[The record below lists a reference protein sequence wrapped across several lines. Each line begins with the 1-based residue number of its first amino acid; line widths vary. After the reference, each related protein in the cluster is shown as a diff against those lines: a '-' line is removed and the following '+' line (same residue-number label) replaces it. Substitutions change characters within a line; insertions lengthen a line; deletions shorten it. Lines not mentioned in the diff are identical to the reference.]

1 MKNLRNLPYLQLFSL
16 ILILNSCSN
25 TRKNASANKNS
36 GSASYS
42 LADFATVRK
51 FDTHVHLN
59 TYDTPY
65 IQQAIADNFRMLD
78 IVDDRPFG
86 IPMADQEKIAIH
98 QVKAFPGRIVYA
110 TTFSVKNWNDAD
122 WQQQAIDKIKSA
134 VSDGAVAVKIWKNVG
149 MDLKDSDGK

>member
-1 MKNLRNLPYLQLFSL
+1 MKIPGNLPFLQLFAL

-25 TRKNASANKNS
+25 TRKNASVNKNS

-86 IPMADQEKIAIH
+86 IPMADQEKIAI
-98 QVKAFPGRIVYA
+98 QQIKAFPGRIVYA
-110 TTFSVKNWNDAD
+110 TTFPVKNYNSNQ
-122 WQQQAIDKIKSA
+122 WQQQTIAKIK
-134 VSDGAVAVKIWKNVG
+134 
-149 MDLKDSDGK
+149 